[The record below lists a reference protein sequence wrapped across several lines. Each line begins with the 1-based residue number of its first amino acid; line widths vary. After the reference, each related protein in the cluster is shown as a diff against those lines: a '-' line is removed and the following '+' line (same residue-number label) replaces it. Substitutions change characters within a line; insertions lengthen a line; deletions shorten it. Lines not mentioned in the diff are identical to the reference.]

1 MTSLFSCLCSGGFE
15 KDRSIRRDWGFP
27 HSPPLDP
34 DLSDV
39 EDDDKYYTYTQKSAT
54 HTIALGESTTKVV
67 YTNDDDD
74 DDGDA
79 DSGYISHDEGIYY
92 GNGENNSVNDGV
104 DGVDSTPTIDGGYE
118 YDDDGGDNGYAS
130 ADGGE
135 EDGGDDNYSR
145 DGGSSFRGGD
155 YESA

>member
-15 KDRSIRRDWGFP
+15 KDRSIRRDWSFP

-67 YTNDDDD
+67 YPNDDDYDDDD
-74 DDGDA
+74 DDI
-79 DSGYISHDEGIYY
+79 GYISHDEGIYY
-92 GNGENNSVNDGV
+92 GENNSVNDSTNGV
-104 DGVDSTPTIDGGYE
+104 DRGYE
-118 YDDDGGDNGYAS
+118 YDDGGGGDDDGYAS
-130 ADGGE
+130 SDGGE
-135 EDGGDDNYSR
+135 EDGGDGNYSGE
-145 DGGSSFRGGD
+145 GGSSFRGDD

>member
-15 KDRSIRRDWGFP
+15 KDRSIRRDWSFP

-39 EDDDKYYTYTQKSAT
+39 EEEDDKYYTYAQKGAT
-54 HTIALGESTTKVV
+54 NTVALGGPTTKVV

-74 DDGDA
+74 GGA
-79 DSGYISHDEGIYY
+79 DSGYISHDDGICY
-92 GNGENNSVNDGV
+92 GNGENNSVNDSV
-104 DGVDSTPTIDGGYE
+104 NGVDSTPTVDGGYE
-118 YDDDGGDNGYAS
+118 YDDGGGDNGYAS

-135 EDGGDDNYSR
+135 EDGGDDYYSR

>member
-79 DSGYISHDEGIYY
+79 DSGYISHDEDIYY
-92 GNGENNSVNDGV
+92 GNGENNSVNDSV
-104 DGVDSTPTIDGGYE
+104 NGVDSTPTVDGGYE
-118 YDDDGGDNGYAS
+118 NDDGGDDGYAS

-135 EDGGDDNYSR
+135 EDGGDDKYSR